1 MSKLAPNSTKYVVKA
16 KITANGVVEKP
27 DVIGAIFGQ
36 TEGVM
41 GADLNLRE
49 LQRTGKI
56 GRVEVKI
63 KSENGKSEGTII
75 IPSSL
80 TSSETAL
87 IAATL
92 ETIDRIG
99 PCTAVVKLESVEDV
113 MEDKRKQIIEKA
125 KGILKNMIEVNAPDT
140 EEISEQ
146 IKESVRS
153 EEITSF
159 EGLPAGPGL
168 RESDSVIIVEGR
180 ADVITLLKFGIRNTI
195 GIEGTSVPKPVADLC
210 KEKECTVLT
219 DGDRGGLLI
228 VKELM
233 QVTDVDFVARAPE
246 GKEVEELSKKEVF
259 KSLRDKVS
267 SQQFRNELS
276 FIEKGLPEKASKS
289 SKGIATGTSVESP
302 TSTVTGAFK
311 PRPPPEYPTRTFK
324 PSVGVQRGRRLSDDR
339 RYEPRAPV
347 RTPRLRPDERKLYQ
361 KTLEELI
368 GTRAACIFGNNGELL
383 GRVPSKELA
392 NTIRTLENVHTVV
405 FDGKVDSEI
414 EYTARRKGV
423 RLLICMEKDPTLR
436 SSMTILSKEDLN

>member
-1 MSKLAPNSTKYVVKA
+1 MSKLAPNSIKYVIKA
-16 KITANGVVEKP
+16 KISANGVVEKP

-63 KSENGKSEGTII
+63 KSENGKSDGTII

-80 TSSETAL
+80 TSSETAI
-87 IAATL
+87 IAATM

-99 PCTAVVKLESVEDV
+99 PCTATVKLEGVEDV

-153 EEITSF
+153 EEITSY
-159 EGLPAGPGL
+159 EGLPSGPGL
-168 RESDSVIIVEGR
+168 KESDSVIVVEGR

-195 GIEGTSVPKPVADLC
+195 AIEGTSVPKVVADLC

-228 VKELM
+228 VKEIM
-233 QVTDVDFVARAPE
+233 QVTDVDFIARAPE

-259 KSLRDKVS
+259 KAIRDRVT
-267 SQQFRNELS
+267 SQNFRNELAS
-276 FIEKGLPEKASKS
+276 IEKGLPEKRPKEYGTVS
-289 SKGIATGTSVESP
+289 SGTS
-302 TSTVTGAFK
+302 STVGAFS
-311 PRPPPEYPTRTFK
+311 PRQPVAFQK
-324 PSVGVQRGRRLSDDR
+324 PSFKVERGRGRSRMGYTPSRPERPFASRLK
-339 RYEPRAPV
+339 
-347 RTPRLRPDERKLYQ
+347 PDQ
-361 KTLEELI
+361 KKSYKNILEDLI
-368 GTRAACIFGNNGELL
+368 GTRAACIFDNKDELL

-392 NTIRTLENVHTVV
+392 NTLRTLENVHTII
-405 FDGKVDSEI
+405 FDGKLDSEI
-414 EYTARRKGV
+414 EFNARKRGV
-423 RLLICMEKDPTLR
+423 KIVVCMEKDPSVY
-436 SSMTILSKEDLN
+436 SSMSVLTKQDLE

>member
-1 MSKLAPNSTKYVVKA
+1 MSKLAPNSIKYVIKA
-16 KITANGVVEKP
+16 HIKASGVVEKP
-27 DVIGAIFGQ
+27 DVIGALFGQ
-36 TEGVM
+36 TEGIL

-259 KSLRDKVS
+259 KALRDKVTAAH
-267 SQQFRNELS
+267 FKMELS
-276 FIEKGLPEKASKS
+276 GIEKKLPEKSAKSPKPGSEPSASS
-289 SKGIATGTSVESP
+289 AVI
-302 TSTVTGAFK
+302 GAFQ
-311 PRPPPEYPTRTFK
+311 PRSEYQRTSFRTEESRSGRGG
-324 PSVGVQRGRRLSDDR
+324 PRQRYG
-339 RYEPRAPV
+339 
-347 RTPRLRPDERKLYQ
+347 
-361 KTLEELI
+361 
-368 GTRAACIFGNNGELL
+368 
-383 GRVPSKELA
+383 
-392 NTIRTLENVHTVV
+392 
-405 FDGKVDSEI
+405 
-414 EYTARRKGV
+414 
-423 RLLICMEKDPTLR
+423 
-436 SSMTILSKEDLN
+436 

>member
-1 MSKLAPNSTKYVVKA
+1 MSKLAPNATKYIIKA
-16 KITANGVVEKP
+16 KINANGVVEKP

-80 TSSETAL
+80 TTSETAL

-99 PCTAVVKLESVEDV
+99 PCTAEVKLESVEDV

-153 EEITSF
+153 EEITLF
-159 EGLPAGPGL
+159 EGLPAGPGIK
-168 RESDSVIIVEGR
+168 ESDSVIVVEGR

-210 KEKECTVLT
+210 KEKECIVLT

-246 GKEVEELSKKEVF
+246 GKEVEELSKKEIF
-259 KSLRDKVS
+259 KALRDKVS
-267 SQQFRNELS
+267 SQQFKNELS
-276 FIEKGLPEKASKS
+276 FIEKGLPEKASKQ
-289 SKGIATGTSVESP
+289 SKIETASESP
-302 TSTVTGAFK
+302 TSSVTGAFK
-311 PRPPPEYPTRTFK
+311 PRTAYTPRTDFK
-324 PSVGVQRGRRLSDDR
+324 SARGRKQT
-339 RYEPRAPV
+339 YEAKPLYAPRPPMSRPA
-347 RTPRLRPDERKLYQ
+347 RLRPDEKKLYQ

-368 GTRAACIFGNNGELL
+368 GTRAACIFDSKGELL

-392 NTIRTLENVHTVV
+392 NTIKTLENVHTIV
-405 FDGKVDSEI
+405 FDGKVDPEI
-414 EYTARRKGV
+414 DYVARRKGV
-423 RLLICMEKDPTLR
+423 RLLICMEKDPNLR